1 MFTKKTRLISL
12 LVTISMLISMVAYFT
27 INVAANTGAT
37 PINSAAALQAIA
49 DDPDGDYILTGNIDL
64 DGFDF
69 KPIGSIDAPFTG
81 TFDGDGYTI
90 SNLTLDS
97 DDNFQGLFGVNN
109 GTIRNVKMDSS
120 CTISGNA
127 YVGAIAGKN
136 ASTGIIENCISE
148 ATVSYTASSTV
159 RADYTYKVMTQN
171 LCQWGD
177 SDFALSS
184 AYENASTKITRRPGM
199 LTRIKTADPDLIA
212 FQENSFTPLTKY
224 QNDADWWESLFGQNI
239 STVEP
244 WNTYLQAN
252 LTGYTF
258 FGSQGSLTATPNEGA
273 TVAYKT
279 DKFNQLAA
287 GTFWHSTNPDAPIE
301 QQDANWDVEQA
312 NGELWGLGAGN
323 KRVVNWVALEDKTT
337 AQRIVL
343 YSLHPQHDSETV
355 RQKEIPVLLA
365 KMDALRATYPDA
377 IFIAAGDY
385 NANKGAGSY
394 NMVENY
400 LNGEMDNVRDI
411 AEETLNGSEEKGTCG
426 GGIFDN
432 AMSGT
437 IDHIFVDGSAATVKT
452 YEILDGVY
460 NSAGV
465 AADWDENVVD
475 ANGCTTATALRP
487 SDHNGVVATFEVKT
501 NEAIGG
507 VVGENAGSLRRIVA
521 AGTADATAIGLN
533 NGTALAVFGTGTKVG
548 EGSTKGIGELTAEP
562 SLEIVW
568 KLNHAAEEDV
578 FALVDGDY
586 RILREGDTYETP
598 IRVRVNGID
607 YYTLP
612 NSGSFNLDEL
622 GIKAPMMIQDG
633 KLIEDPVITVG
644 TEDIN
649 VSVADSIMN
658 VTEKGT
664 TGVNDFVI
672 KNQDEL
678 EYADSKLSYINKE
691 NVTLYL
697 GADIDLTESS
707 FNGFDGKILF
717 SLDGLGH
724 TIKNWNTTA
733 KGFFVGD
740 TGAVNGYQGAYIKN
754 ITFDNVHTKG
764 TYGRAVVVANAAGN
778 NDFLMENVHVKNSST
793 TITNAQNSAA
803 ILYTHSNNSFDK
815 KVTIRNCSIVDSQI
829 KKADGITGRTNS
841 GTISGRIGNGIT
853 YVVSDIY
860 VKGFDNLV
868 NDEGATGS
876 RGNGILFGTK
886 EGGVA
891 LTLNNAAIFDSSS
904 TGFGYDLVG
913 WQYSGNVKIS
923 NVVSAGNA
931 TNGLLSKSGGT
942 VSFTNVYTDQENKV
956 TLTDANA
963 NNGVPTEEQT
973 AADGAT
979 DITLAQVKDGSI
991 AYSINKALSKPAFYW
1006 EVDEDSATGALKPA
1020 TAAEQT
1026 RKVTLK
1032 VGNDESVSYVD
1043 GGETLTL
1050 SENAGDY
1057 FYVVEGNGTVTD
1069 GVLTVST
1076 DKDTVVRK
1084 IAADDP
1090 ACDIIKEI
1098 EFFNNKNLAYYKDGE
1113 AIAAAIETL
1122 ENGLKNG
1129 AYISQSAVDTALPLL
1144 TGYKVDGAYPYATPD
1159 GADKKLP
1166 SVQEIANYTD
1176 APGYMINNVDD
1187 LLYVKS
1193 IETTFTADHTLYLG
1207 ADLDLKGVSFSGFSG
1222 MKFSFDGLGHKIMNW
1237 GTAADGTT
1245 KAPISTRGFF
1255 QSAYNGVAYVKSIK
1269 NLTMENCHTTS
1280 GNTCS
1285 AMLYAACHDNPG
1297 ASASSTTELTLENI
1311 HFKNSS
1317 IKVTGGEGI
1326 AFLLS
1331 RYSVQ
1336 TKDATVNVKNCSVI
1350 GSTYDASTSGGGHY
1364 GLLIGKP
1371 RSNNNGN
1378 TTTYN
1383 LVDCYLAD
1391 NTMITKRTDAAY
1403 QGLVIGTAEN
1413 AGGTGGHT
1421 KVTATNVGVF
1431 NNTYNVQGATQVN
1444 LFGDVQNSSDAIL
1457 NGVIYQGNT
1466 VTGTNNPSVVLFN
1479 NGAKANLTNVYCDNN
1494 LTKVTGSGSAALTGR
1509 GDAIESGKAA
1519 ADINATLTDP
1529 AFYWTINEEGKVVP
1543 SDLANSTHKADLMA
1557 NGKVVKS
1564 VYANGG
1570 ESVTLSI
1577 AEDPAATFTKQS
1589 GSGTLS
1595 GKTLT
1600 MPQDGSVTKI
1610 TVNTSTN
1617 AFDHLSYPAVST
1629 VTAALAAGG
1638 NYTIYNEADWD
1649 HLETYVDYFNNADVV
1664 IHLAA
1669 DIDLSKISFICF
1681 DDPYFSFDGHGHTV
1695 SNWGTE
1701 ANPAR
1706 SNGMFRYNANE
1717 GRMKYIKNLNIE
1729 NCHTKY
1735 NDGASGCTAL
1745 LFTNECGDGGYSNAA
1760 TDFTIDN
1767 IHIKDCSVIG
1777 IGNRNAVIL
1786 SAYANSANAYTVT
1799 IKNCSI
1805 VDTDFTP
1812 GVHNTPNSAGH
1823 AGMLMGKVNN
1833 NTSKVASYNFSNIYL
1848 SGNTF
1853 NAGRNNYDSF
1863 MLGNIEGTY
1872 SGGPVYN
1879 VTINMNNIVATDNVV
1894 NSLEANIG
1902 LVGNNDRGIVNV
1914 DGMILLNN
1922 DYKSSV
1928 AITSTSLFASNIASE
1943 SKLTGEGVYTDEA
1956 VTANMQG
1963 ASGCTVDTSP
1973 NAITSGEAAYGANAA
1988 ATADSIYYWRTE
2000 EGKVVQSD
2008 LANSTHKAE
2017 LVLANGTVLKSY
2029 YANGGEK
2036 VTLEVEEDLKATFS
2050 MEAGSS
2056 GSVSGRTLTMPTD
2069 GTVARVV
2076 VTPSDA
2082 NIFAAYGYA
2091 SVTTVSAAVTSG
2103 NYTVSNAT
2111 EWKYVHD
2118 NLSYFNADGVTI
2130 HLIADID
2137 LGGITNFNGFSA
2149 ATFNMDGHNHTV
2161 SNWSHSNTIGMFPN
2175 YVGGTIKNMTV
2186 ENCHVGGG
2194 YGRALFFGN
2203 GITGDVTAEN
2213 IHVRNCSVAENSDG
2227 NLGGI
2232 FFGQYTAGNTGTIRN
2247 CSVIDTEIKTNMT
2260 SNIGITN
2267 SGIVCGRFGKST
2279 ETYVVENLFVDGFIN
2294 NAHPDTASQGNGI
2307 LFGTAEGGNAKATL
2321 TNVVI
2326 VNCGGTAASEIVGK
2340 QYNDRSIVIK
2350 NMLAFNNDTLAL
2362 NCTEKATTAT
2372 SGLTFTNV
2380 ITDTENVMTNSADG
2394 AMIAERA
2401 GVTKQALE
2409 EVDMLTFAGTMNDTL
2424 TAANGYKSWTVNED
2438 NLAVYATEA
2447 NATRRVSYQVGGRE
2461 IGKTYA
2467 NGGSQITLSLAAD
2480 PKATFALGANDAG
2493 TLDGNKLTLPTVGY
2507 MVVPIAVGTEDA
2519 ALATVYGYPSVTT
2532 VTAAADRTG
2541 LNYTIANIDEWMHFL
2556 TVYTHFQSTDVTIH
2570 LIGDVDLAGVTQA
2583 QYCDA
2588 TEIAMGSGNRYTSFM
2603 NAAFSLDGHGNTIKN
2618 WGTKDVPMA
2627 TMGLFRYN
2635 GSVTAGLN
2643 FIKNLVIDNWHTTG
2657 SGGSDTTFLVTL
2669 NGSDNTGRNYLSD
2682 NLVIENVHIK
2692 DSSLTC
2698 EGPRG
2703 GFFIANYVKADGD
2716 YSVTLKNCSL
2726 TNSTMNGTTNGHQG
2740 LLIGKASSFN
2750 GKKATYN
2757 LSNIYV
2763 AGNTMNAKRDAYVG
2777 LGIGNIEIN
2786 AGAVA
2791 QMKVNMSNV
2800 VFEDNTLNSISATP
2814 ALFGQFVAT
2823 EMNAEGVVFA
2833 DNTVTSTVEMTG
2845 RTIFTAGA
2853 TTQNVAGLYHD
2864 DANITKAFGN
2874 SNNAGVKYGEEYMT
2888 SGEAAAAANVA
2899 GEDSVFFYTTTEDG
2913 VELGTEANATRRV
2926 VYAVDNREV
2935 EFIGYANGGEEI
2947 EIGDYAYDPE
2957 STMKFEGAEVNNP
2970 FTVPTAGY
2978 MMVPID
2984 VETTGNSTLT
2994 TVYGYPA
3001 VTTVEAAVTSG
3012 NYTIANA
3019 EEWMYVYNNKAF
3031 FNNLGVTLHLI
3042 GTIDLSEDVAN
3053 SFTGF
3058 KDLQSSFDGHDH
3070 TIKNFGTEDAPKT
3083 TLGIFYSVRVSYD
3096 YNGAGAGTS
3105 MNYLKN
3111 MKVDNCHVK
3120 AGNRGSAVFYGSYA
3134 SNGGI
3139 QNGPENFLV
3148 ENIHLTNC
3156 SMKAIATDDMA
3167 LLVGR
3172 YNKDGGNASTLT
3184 IKGCSVIDSVLDL
3197 TGQTSGG
3204 HAGVLLGKGVQD
3216 KTNILDCYLR
3226 GVDVTGANGYAGIV
3240 MGSVESGTHTINNVA
3255 VVDCSITAAA
3265 GKEVS
3270 LLCPYSGGT
3279 LYARY
3284 NLFQGNTMNA
3294 DGGRYFTG
3302 AGGGNASSSG
3312 SINDT
3317 NLCDIPEVAAKYDA
3331 TKKTGTAK
3339 GYDGR
3344 HLKLGITSANFE
3356 SGELVYLNN
3365 TYTAKKADYDIID
3378 QREVFWTLDADKMI
3392 IPADGNQTR
3401 KVTFTVVDDE
3411 GNPSASQVYTYY
3423 TDYTKKLIP
3432 EFDSYLYKNY
3442 EWTETTSGD
3451 AYTLD
3456 TTFTADAAYTAVGVV
3471 LDELEDALAYFSKKN
3486 LGEGTYFK
3494 DAAGIQALLDEI
3506 ETRIAENEYQ
3516 VSENAV
3522 PGLGFASLDK
3532 DIKLVKERYATYQDP
3547 NEEFTNVPKVSEIG
3561 IYADALHY
3569 TINSLAELKT
3579 AKTNEAKYQKGSTLH
3594 LLKDIDLKG
3603 DTSFAGFTRPLFDF
3617 DGHNHTIS
3625 NWTYNGSTTYGIAF
3639 ISRGETCN
3647 IRNLTF
3653 DTVNITGGRHSAVV
3667 YASHNSDNTAY
3678 GATAENP
3685 AHINGTLTIDNVH
3698 VKNAVVNSAD
3708 EQIAI
3713 FLPNTQSGR
3722 AGYVINNCS
3731 IIETTLNAPSGK
3743 GNLSGF
3749 VARLVGGSDVAI
3761 TNCYI
3766 EGFDIPA
3773 GGGNVSLF
3781 CGKTESGGSDVR
3793 IHNAGAYDCNLNA
3806 TAEIYLCSARTT
3818 YTQVHNLQNIMLYK
3832 INAQSTA
3839 GRDKVFITYGN
3850 LDNIGFNTAN
3860 NDDATPVNIFM
3871 DQATRDCLHTTYPAY
3886 HKHDSET
3893 PDQNIKNPTILEDD
3907 AFTFGEAAWVAN
3919 QVLIDAEND
3928 ARWKVG
3934 DHGDYPVIDSLAA
3947 SDWKVPYQINLKENR
3962 TAEGELYDFYTDKS
3976 GALNTTAQARMGSYT
3991 WTDANEGSYT
4001 ATSTFNAD
4009 NTITLESIVIIDVTW
4024 GEMEFVYNFGEWD
4037 EDNCVWVGN
4046 GWEVAE
4052 GTDNGIT
4059 FANNGTVYREVAL
4072 TYEKGGD
4079 SYGLAGQITKT
4090 DDLTGDLSAI
4100 PVDADGA
4107 IHSYEF
4113 MLNDLPAETWD
4124 DNPHTVGNLTISIV

>member
-49 DDPDGDYILTGNIDL
+49 DDLDGDYILTGNIDL
-64 DGFDF
+64 NGVNF
-69 KPIGSIDAPFTG
+69 KPIGTVDAPFTG

-109 GTIRNVKMDSS
+109 GTIRNVKMDSTCS
-120 CTISGNA
+120 IGGNA

-148 ATVSYTASSTV
+148 ATVSYKKSSTV
-159 RADYTYKVMTQN
+159 GGTYTVMTQN

-279 DKFNQLAA
+279 DRFNQLAA

-337 AQRIVL
+337 HQQIVL
-343 YSLHPQHDSETV
+343 YSLHPQHDSESV
-355 RQKEIPVLLA
+355 RQKEIPVLIA
-365 KMDALRATYPDA
+365 KMDALRETYPDA

-465 AADWDENVVD
+465 AAEWDENVVD

-548 EGSTKGIGELTAEP
+548 EGSTKGIGELTEEP

-598 IRVRVNGID
+598 VRVRVNGID

-633 KLIEDPVITVG
+633 KLIDDPVITVG

-740 TGAVNGYQGAYIKN
+740 TGTVNGYQGAYIKN

-803 ILYTHSNNSFDK
+803 ILYTHSNNPFDK

-841 GTISGRIGNGIT
+841 GAISGRIGNGIT

-868 NDEGATGS
+868 NDEGATGTK
-876 RGNGILFGTK
+876 GNGILFGTK
-886 EGGVA
+886 EDGVT
-891 LTLNNAAIFDSSS
+891 LTLNNAAIFDSSAI
-904 TGFGYDLVG
+904 GFGYDLVG

-923 NVVSAGNA
+923 NVISAGNA

-956 TLTDANA
+956 TLTDAKA

-991 AYSINKALSKPAFYW
+991 AYTLNNLLSKPSFYW

-1193 IETTFTADHTLYLG
+1193 IETLFTVDHTLYLG
-1207 ADLDLKGVSFSGFSG
+1207 ADLDLSGVSFTGFVDL
-1222 MKFSFDGLGHKIMNW
+1222 KASFDGLDHKIMNW
-1237 GTAADGTT
+1237 GTQS
-1245 KAPISTRGFF
+1245 APISTRGFF
-1255 QSAYNGVAYVKSIK
+1255 QNTYGGTTYIKSIK
-1269 NLTMENCHTTS
+1269 NLILENCHTTS
-1280 GNTCS
+1280 GSTCS
-1285 AMLYAACHDNPG
+1285 AMLYGVGHNNGGVPEG
-1297 ASASSTTELTLENI
+1297 STTNVTLENI
-1311 HFKNSS
+1311 HFVDCSMKA
-1317 IKVTGGEGI
+1317 TAAEGF
-1326 AFLLS
+1326 AFLLA
-1331 RYSVQ
+1331 RYSV
-1336 TKDATVNVKNCSVI
+1336 VNSDVTINVANCSVT
-1350 GSTYDASTSGGGHY
+1350 GSTFDGSTSTGGHY

-1378 TTTYN
+1378 TTVYN
-1383 LVDCYLAD
+1383 LTDCYLAD
-1391 NTMITKRTDAAY
+1391 NTMKTNRTDAAY

-1413 AGGTGGHT
+1413 AGGTGGLT
-1421 KVTATNVGVF
+1421 KIVAKNLVVV
-1431 NNTYNVQGATQVN
+1431 NNTYDVNAATQVN

-1509 GDAIESGKAA
+1509 GDVIESGKAA

-1848 SGNTF
+1848 SGNTM

-1943 SKLTGEGVYTDEA
+1943 SKLTVEDVYTDEA

-2000 EGKVVQSD
+2000 EGKVVLSD

-2017 LVLANGTVLKSY
+2017 LVLANGTVLKNY

-2036 VTLEVEEDLKATFS
+2036 VTLEVEEDLKATFALA
-2050 MEAGSS
+2050 AGSS

-2082 NIFAAYGYA
+2082 NIFAAYGYT
-2091 SVTTVSAAVTSG
+2091 SVSAVDTSAARTET
-2103 NYTVSNAT
+2103 NFTVANAT
-2111 EWKYVHD
+2111 EWMKVAS
-2118 NLSYFNADGVTI
+2118 NLSYFNSADVTI
-2130 HLIADID
+2130 HLIGDIN
-2137 LGGITNFNGFSA
+2137 LGESVASGFAGFSA
-2149 ATFNMDGHNHTV
+2149 AVFNFDGHNHTV
-2161 SNWSHSNTIGMFPN
+2161 SNFTKKSCIGIFPS
-2175 YVGGTIKNMTV
+2175 YQGASIKNVTFD
-2186 ENCHVGGG
+2186 NIHTGGA
-2194 YGRALFFGN
+2194 YGRSIVVAMG
-2203 GITGDVTAEN
+2203 TGTTNFVMDNV
-2213 IHVRNCSVAENSDG
+2213 HVRNSSTTV
-2227 NLGGI
+2227 
-2232 FFGQYTAGNTGTIRN
+2232 GNTQNLAGVLYSHVNETKTKTVTIQN
-2247 CSVIDTEIKTNMT
+2247 CSVINTDILNDTATYGNRTNSAIVGGRASNGCTYIVRNLYVEDFQNNASASANHDSGSGIIFGTIEGGLT
-2260 SNIGITN
+2260 SATVENVVITN
-2267 SGIVCGRFGKST
+2267 SGGTSKVSDLVGRQ
-2279 ETYVVENLFVDGFIN
+2279 LN
-2294 NAHPDTASQGNGI
+2294 NKTVSYKNI
-2307 LFGTAEGGNAKATL
+2307 LS
-2321 TNVVI
+2321 V
-2326 VNCGGTAASEIVGK
+2326 
-2340 QYNDRSIVIK
+2340 
-2350 NMLAFNNDTLAL
+2350 NNDTA
-2362 NCTEKATTAT
+2362 
-2372 SGLTFTNV
+2372 GLLSSDVAITGTKFSNV
-2380 ITDTENVMTNSADG
+2380 ITDHDDVVITLSSGVYQSSSSP
-2394 AMIAERA
+2394 A
-2401 GVTKQALE
+2401 GISEQKLE

-2467 NGGSQITLSLAAD
+2467 NGGSQITLGLAAD
-2480 PKATFALGANDAG
+2480 PKATFALGENDAG

-2507 MVVPIAVGTEDA
+2507 MVVPIAVSTSDA
-2519 ALATVYGYPSVTT
+2519 ALATVYGYPAVTT
-2532 VTAAADRTG
+2532 VTEDAHRTG
-2541 LNYTIANIDEWMHFL
+2541 LNYTIANADEWMHFFGQ
-2556 TVYTHFQSTDVTIH
+2556 YNHFQSTDVTIH
-2570 LIGDVDLAGVTQA
+2570 IIGEVDLAGKTA
-2583 QYCDA
+2583 EEFYTA
-2588 TEIAMGSGNRYTSFM
+2588 SESALGSGIRYSSFM
-2603 NAAFSLDGHGNTIKN
+2603 NSAFSLDGHGNTIKN

-2627 TMGLFRYN
+2627 TMGLYRYN
-2635 GSVTAGLN
+2635 GSAASLN

-2669 NGSDNTGRNYLSD
+2669 NGSDNTGRNNLSD

-2698 EGPRG
+2698 EGPRS

-2786 AGAVA
+2786 GNAVA

-2814 ALFGQFVAT
+2814 ALFGQFVGT
-2823 EMNAEGVVFA
+2823 EVNAEGVVFA

-2864 DANITKAFGN
+2864 DANVTKAFGN

-2899 GEDSVFFYTTTEDG
+2899 GEESVFFYTTTEDG

-2947 EIGDYAYDPE
+2947 EIGDYAYDPA
-2957 STMKFEGAEVNNP
+2957 STMKFEGAEVDNP

-3012 NYTIANA
+3012 DYTVANA
-3019 EEWMYVYNNKAF
+3019 EEWMYVANHTSYF
-3031 FNNLGVTLHLI
+3031 SNLEVTIHLI
-3042 GTIDLSEDVAN
+3042 GTIDFSEDVAKN
-3053 SFTGF
+3053 FTGF
-3058 KDLQSSFDGHDH
+3058 QNVKFSLNGHDH
-3070 TIKNFGTEDAPKT
+3070 TLKDWKPTSNASGLFNTNGDAGMKFIKNFTIDNADVKLNTWAALVFGSTSNAANNAGYYANFELSGIHVKNT
-3083 TLGIFYSVRVSYD
+3083 TVRATG
-3096 YNGAGAGTS
+3096 NGATALFGQYRRNANVATTVTVRDCSFENVEVIGTGTSANHGMIFGRLDKGSTFNIYDIYINNCKVTNVSNSGIVGSGLEAGTLNAQNIGVFNS
-3105 MNYLKN
+3105 THTPIAGQDAHLFCVQTGGTMYFRYNIF
-3111 MKVDNCHVK
+3111 
-3120 AGNRGSAVFYGSYA
+3120 AGN
-3134 SNGGI
+3134 
-3139 QNGPENFLV
+3139 
-3148 ENIHLTNC
+3148 
-3156 SMKAIATDDMA
+3156 
-3167 LLVGR
+3167 
-3172 YNKDGGNASTLT
+3172 TLNPGE
-3184 IKGCSVIDSVLDL
+3184 GCGKYVI
-3197 TGQTSGG
+3197 G
-3204 HAGVLLGKGVQD
+3204 
-3216 KTNILDCYLR
+3216 
-3226 GVDVTGANGYAGIV
+3226 GANGANPYV
-3240 MGSVESGTHTINNVA
+3240 NGS
-3255 VVDCSITAAA
+3255 
-3265 GKEVS
+3265 
-3270 LLCPYSGGT
+3270 Y
-3279 LYARY
+3279 
-3284 NLFQGNTMNA
+3284 
-3294 DGGRYFTG
+3294 
-3302 AGGGNASSSG
+3302 
-3312 SINDT
+3312 NDT
-3317 NLCDIPEVAAKYDA
+3317 NQCDDSELSGEHFS
-3331 TKKTGTAK
+3331 GTLAGAVK
-3339 GYDGR
+3339 GQEGK
-3344 HLKLGITSANFE
+3344 HLKKGLTEADFTDGKVAYTNNGYSADLLANR
-3356 SGELVYLNN
+3356 SL
-3365 TYTAKKADYDIID
+3365 
-3378 QREVFWTLDADKMI
+3378 FWTIDADGNI

-3442 EWTETTSGD
+3442 EWTNSASEK
-3451 AYTLD
+3451 YTLD

-3547 NEEFTNVPKVSEIG
+3547 NGEFTNVPKVSEIG
-3561 IYADALHY
+3561 IYADAFHY
-3569 TINSLAELKT
+3569 TIWNETDLLT
-3579 AKTNEAKYQKGSTLH
+3579 AKTNEAKYPQDSTLN
-3594 LLKDIDLKG
+3594 LMADL
-3603 DTSFAGFTRPLFDF
+3603 DLTDVTFAGFSSPKFNF
-3617 DGHNHTIS
+3617 DGHEHTIA
-3625 NWTYNGSTTYGIAF
+3625 NWTHDGDSTDGIAF
-3639 ISRGETCN
+3639 ISRGTGHS
-3647 IRNLTF
+3647 IKNLTF
-3653 DTVNITGGRHSAVV
+3653 DAATVTGGRHSGIV
-3667 YASHNSDNTAY
+3667 YGSHNSDT
-3678 GATAENP
+3678 GMT
-3685 AHINGTLTIDNVH
+3685 GTLTIDNVH
-3698 VKNAVVNSAD
+3698 VKNSVLNVDD
-3708 EQIAI
+3708 EQAAI

-3749 VARLVGGSDVAI
+3749 VARLVGGSDVTI

-3781 CGKTESGGSDVR
+3781 CGKTESSGSDVR

-3818 YTQVHNLQNIMLYK
+3818 YTQAHNLQNIMLYK

-3871 DQATRDCLHTTYPAY
+3871 DQETRDCLHTTYPAY

-3893 PDQNIKNPTILEDD
+3893 PDKNIKNPTILEDD
-3907 AFTFGEAAWVAN
+3907 AFTNGKAAWQAN

-3928 ARWKVG
+3928 TRWKVG

-3947 SDWKVPYQINLKENR
+3947 SDWKVPYQVILKENR
-3962 TAEGELYDFYTDKS
+3962 TKEGESYDFYTNKS
-3976 GALNTTAQARMGSYT
+3976 GALNATAQERMGTYE

-4046 GWEVAE
+4046 GWELAE

-4079 SYGLAGQITKT
+4079 SYGLAGQITKV

>member
-27 INVAANTGAT
+27 VNVAANTGAT

-49 DDPDGDYILTGNIDL
+49 DDLDGDYILTENIDL
-64 DGFDF
+64 EGFSF
-69 KPIGSIDAPFTG
+69 APIGTVDAPFTG

-90 SNLTLDS
+90 SNLTLDTNK
-97 DDNFQGLFGVNN
+97 NFQGLFGVNN

-159 RADYTYKVMTQN
+159 GGSYVVMTQN

-177 SDFALSS
+177 LDFALSKN
-184 AYENASTKITRRPGM
+184 YENAETKITRRPGM

-212 FQENSFTPLTKY
+212 FQENSFTDMTEY
-224 QNDADWWESLFGQNI
+224 QNDAEWWESLFGTPT
-239 STVEP
+239 STVQA

-279 DKFNQLAA
+279 DRFNQLAA

-365 KMDALRATYPDA
+365 KMDALRETYPDA

-411 AEETLNGSEEKGTCG
+411 AEETLNGSDEKGTCG
-426 GGIFDN
+426 GGIYEN
-432 AMSGT
+432 TMTGT

-465 AADWDENVVD
+465 AAEWDENVVD

-487 SDHNGVVATFEVKT
+487 SDHNGVVATIETKT
-501 NEAIGG
+501 NEAVGG
-507 VVGENAGSLRRIVA
+507 VVGENAGSLRQIVA

-548 EGSTKGIGELTAEP
+548 EGSTKGTGELTEEP

-598 IRVRVNGID
+598 VRVRVNGID

-633 KLIEDPVITVG
+633 KLIDDPVITVG

-707 FNGFDGKILF
+707 FDGFGGNIYFSFDGM
-717 SLDGLGH
+717 GH
-724 TIKNWNTTA
+724 TIKNWNAPTVKA
-733 KGFFVGD
+733 FFWGD
-740 TGAVNGYQGAYIKN
+740 NGARGYQGDYVKN
-754 ITFDNVHTKG
+754 VNFKNCHTG
-764 TYGRAVVVANAAGN
+764 GGYGRAIVIGIGFGP
-778 NDFLMENVHVKNSST
+778 NDLLMENIHVSDST
-793 TITNAQNSAA
+793 VTIGENTNLAAIFYNNTNAN
-803 ILYTHSNNSFDK
+803 IEERTI
-815 KVTIRNCSIVDSQI
+815 TIRNCSAINTEI
-829 KKADGITGRTNS
+829 KLSDEVRALEDFKQKTNVGVITGRA
-841 GTISGRIGNGIT
+841 GDGVT
-853 YVVSDIY
+853 YKVSDIY
-860 VKGFDNLV
+860 VSGYQDTTAEV
-868 NDEGATGS
+868 DATGAK
-876 RGNGILFGTK
+876 GHGILFGTK
-886 EGGVA
+886 EA
-891 LTLNNAAIFDSSS
+891 STTLTLDNAAIFDSST
-904 TGFGYDLVG
+904 TGFSYDLVG
-913 WQYSGNVKIS
+913 WHYSGSVKVS
-923 NVVSAGNA
+923 NVITAGN
-931 TNGLLSKSGGT
+931 TTKGLLSKTGG
-942 VSFTNVYTDQENKV
+942 SFTYTNVYTDQENKV
-956 TLTDANA
+956 TLTNGSLND
-963 NNGVPTEEQT
+963 GVPTEEQT
-973 AADGAT
+973 EADGVT

-991 AYSINKALSKPAFYW
+991 AYTLNNLLSKPSFYW

-1032 VGNDESVSYVD
+1032 AGNDESVSYVD

-1084 IAADDP
+1084 ISDGDP

-1113 AIAAAIETL
+1113 AIASAIETL

-1193 IETTFTADHTLYLG
+1193 IEGSFTIDHTLYLG
-1207 ADLDLKGVSFSGFSG
+1207 ADLDLKGVSFSGFAG

-1245 KAPISTRGFF
+1245 EAPISTRGFF

-1285 AMLYAACHDNPG
+1285 ALLYAACHDNPG
-1297 ASASSTTELTLENI
+1297 AGASSATELTLENI
-1311 HFKNSS
+1311 HFKNCS

-1383 LVDCYLAD
+1383 LADCYLAD
-1391 NTMITKRTDAAY
+1391 NTMITNRTDAAY
-1403 QGLVIGTAEN
+1403 QGFVIGTAEN
-1413 AGGTGGHT
+1413 AGGTGGLT
-1421 KVTATNVGVF
+1421 KVTATNIGVF

-1466 VTGTNNPSVVLFN
+1466 VTGTKNPSVVLFN
-1479 NGAKANLTNVYCDNN
+1479 NGAKANLTNVYSDNN
-1494 LTKVTGSGSAALTGR
+1494 LAKVAAGGSAVLTGK

-1519 ADINATLTDP
+1519 AEINATLTDP
-1529 AFYWTINEEGKVVP
+1529 AFHWTINEEGEVVP

-1570 ESVTLSI
+1570 ESVELSI

-1600 MPQDGSVTKI
+1600 MPQDGTVTKI

-1617 AFDHLSYPAVST
+1617 AFDHLSYPAVSS
-1629 VTAALAAGG
+1629 VTESLATGT

-1649 HLETYVDYFNNADVV
+1649 FLETNGSRFKKAGIV
-1664 IHLAA
+1664 IHMAA
-1669 DIDLSKISFICF
+1669 DIDLSRITFTVF
-1681 DDPYFSFDGHGHTV
+1681 DDPYFSLDGHGHTV
-1695 SNWGTE
+1695 SDWGKKASPTT
-1701 ANPAR
+1701 
-1706 SNGMFRYNANE
+1706 SDGMFRFNSNE
-1717 GRMKYIKNLNIE
+1717 GKMEYIKNLTID
-1729 NCHTKY
+1729 NCHIKY
-1735 NDGASGCTAL
+1735 SAGSSGYTAL
-1745 LFTNECGDGGYSNAA
+1745 LVNFEGGNAGQGNVAPVFTIENVHIKNSSVQGKGAQNSMFISGYATSSYDYTLNMKNCSLIGNTLSPTVASGNGHNGLLIGKLSDNNNGRKGTVNVSNIYVKGNTYNAGRTNNAYYDTMLIGNVEGGNITLTVKNVLMDGNTANYQSPGVGYIMNSAGGTGGAHNPNLNGIVIQDNTLKTAA
-1760 TDFTIDN
+1760 TETMR
-1767 IHIKDCSVIG
+1767 G
-1777 IGNRNAVIL
+1777 ILTTVNCN
-1786 SAYANSANAYTVT
+1786 TVT
-1799 IKNCSI
+1799 INN
-1805 VDTDFTP
+1805 VYTNDTKVGYN
-1812 GVHNTPNSAGH
+1812 GVSHNTGTHIPLTA
-1823 AGMLMGKVNN
+1823 KV
-1833 NTSKVASYNFSNIYL
+1833 
-1848 SGNTF
+1848 G
-1853 NAGRNNYDSF
+1853 
-1863 MLGNIEGTY
+1863 
-1872 SGGPVYN
+1872 
-1879 VTINMNNIVATDNVV
+1879 
-1894 NSLEANIG
+1894 
-1902 LVGNNDRGIVNV
+1902 DR
-1914 DGMILLNN
+1914 
-1922 DYKSSV
+1922 Y
-1928 AITSTSLFASNIASE
+1928 FE
-1943 SKLTGEGVYTDEA
+1943 
-1956 VTANMQG
+1956 
-1963 ASGCTVDTSP
+1963 
-1973 NAITSGEAAYGANAA
+1973 SGEAAYGANAA

-2000 EGKVVQSD
+2000 EGKVVLSN

-2017 LVLANGTVLKSY
+2017 LVVNGKVVKSY

-2036 VTLEVEEDLKATFS
+2036 VVIGLEEDPSATFALAS
-2050 MEAGSS
+2050 GSS
-2056 GSVSGRTLTMPTD
+2056 GAVSGRTLTMPTD

-2082 NIFAAYGYA
+2082 NIFAAYGYT
-2091 SVTTVSAAVTSG
+2091 SVSAVDTAVARTET
-2103 NYTVSNAT
+2103 NFTVANAT
-2111 EWKYVHD
+2111 EWMKVHS
-2118 NLSYFNADGVTI
+2118 NLSYFNVDGVTI

-2137 LGGITNFNGFSA
+2137 LGGITNFTGFNA
-2149 ATFNMDGHNHTV
+2149 GTFNMDGHNHTV

-2175 YVGGTIKNMTV
+2175 YVGGTIKNMTI
-2186 ENCHVGGG
+2186 ENCHIGGA
-2194 YGRALFFGN
+2194 YGRALICGN
-2203 GITGDVTAEN
+2203 DIKGNTVIENVDVK
-2213 IHVRNCSVAENSDG
+2213 NCSVAENSNA

-2232 FFGQYTAGNTGTIRN
+2232 FSGRVNGAYTLEVKN
-2247 CSVIDTEIKTNMT
+2247 CSVIDTEIKTNLT
-2260 SNIGITN
+2260 NADAGFTN
-2267 SGIVCGRFGKST
+2267 SGIVCGRIAHGA
-2279 ETYVVENLFVDGFIN
+2279 TYKVENLFVDGFRN
-2294 NAHPDTASQGNGI
+2294 NAFPDTTQSKSNGI
-2307 LFGTAEGGNAKATL
+2307 IFGNTEGAATVTVKDVVVLNSGGTYASVFYEWAMNASPVISVENLIAVNNNSPAIISGIEGQMAANKLSFKNCYTDEPAKAL
-2321 TNVVI
+2321 TFGSGNTVS
-2326 VNCGGTAASEIVGK
+2326 A
-2340 QYNDRSIVIK
+2340 
-2350 NMLAFNNDTLAL
+2350 
-2362 NCTEKATTAT
+2362 TAT
-2372 SGLTFTNV
+2372 AFSGIFDLADADIKGGKAAGISTGFVGDAGFYLT
-2380 ITDTENVMTNSADG
+2380 TDNGMK
-2394 AMIAERA
+2394 A
-2401 GVTKQALE
+2401 G
-2409 EVDMLTFAGTMNDTL
+2409 
-2424 TAANGYKSWTVNED
+2424 
-2438 NLAVYATEA
+2438 TEA

-2461 IGKTYA
+2461 IGKVYA
-2467 NGGSQITLSLAAD
+2467 NGGSQITLGLAAD

-2507 MVVPIAVGTEDA
+2507 MVVPIAVGTEDT
-2519 ALATVYGYPSVTT
+2519 ALATVYGYPAVTT
-2532 VTAAADRTG
+2532 VTEDAHRTG
-2541 LNYTIANIDEWMHFL
+2541 LHYTIANVDEWMHFFGQ
-2556 TVYTHFQSTDVTIH
+2556 YNHFQSTDVTIH
-2570 LIGDVDLAGVTQA
+2570 IIGEVDLEGKVANDFYTASESALGAG
-2583 QYCDA
+2583 
-2588 TEIAMGSGNRYTSFM
+2588 IRYSSFM
-2603 NAAFSLDGHGNTIKN
+2603 NPAFSMDGHGNAIKN
-2618 WGTKDVPMA
+2618 WGSKGTPMA
-2627 TMGLFRYN
+2627 TMGLFRYD

-2643 FIKNLVIDNWHTTG
+2643 FIKNLNIENWHTTG

-2669 NGSDNTGRNYLSD
+2669 GGSDNTGRNHLSD

-2692 DSSLTC
+2692 NSSMKA
-2698 EGPRG
+2698 EDRRS
-2703 GFFIANYVKADGD
+2703 GFFVANYVKADGD

-2726 TNSTMNGTTNGHQG
+2726 TDSTLNGAGGGHEG

-2757 LSNIYV
+2757 LINIYV
-2763 AGNTMNAKRDAYVG
+2763 ARNIHNAKRGDGYVG

-2786 AGAVA
+2786 SGAVA

-2800 VFEDNTLNSISATP
+2800 VFEDNTLNSVSATP

-2833 DNTVTSTVEMTG
+2833 DNTVTSTVAMTG

-2864 DANITKAFGN
+2864 DANVTKAFGN

-2899 GEDSVFFYTTTEDG
+2899 GENSVFFYTTTEDG
-2913 VELGTEANATRRV
+2913 VDLGTEANATRRV

-2947 EIGDYAYDPE
+2947 EIGDYAYDPA
-2957 STMKFEGAEVNNP
+2957 SSLKFEGAEVDNP

-3001 VTTVEAAVTSG
+3001 ATTVEAAVTSG

-3070 TIKNFGTEDAPKT
+3070 TIKNFGTKEAPKT
-3083 TLGIFYSVRVSYD
+3083 TLGIFYSVRVDYN

-3120 AGNRGSAVFYGSYA
+3120 AGTRGSAVFYGSYA

-3204 HAGVLLGKGVQD
+3204 HAGVLLGKGVND

-3240 MGSVESGTHTINNVA
+3240 MGTVESGTHTINNVA

-3265 GKEVS
+3265 GKEAS

-3284 NLFQGNTMNA
+3284 NLFQGNTVNA

-3302 AGGGNASSSG
+3302 AGGGNASGSG

-3331 TKKTGTAK
+3331 TKKTGTSK
-3339 GYDGR
+3339 GNDGR

-3365 TYTAKKADYDIID
+3365 TYTTKKADYDIID

-3442 EWTETTSGD
+3442 EWTNSASEK
-3451 AYTLD
+3451 YTLD

-3471 LDELEDALAYFSKKN
+3471 LDELEDAIAYFSKKN

-3561 IYADALHY
+3561 IYADAFHY
-3569 TINSLAELKT
+3569 TIWNETDLLT
-3579 AKTNEAKYQKGSTLH
+3579 AKTNEAKYPRDSTLN
-3594 LLKDIDLKG
+3594 LMADLDLTGK
-3603 DTSFAGFTRPLFDF
+3603 TFAGFSSPKFNF
-3617 DGHNHTIS
+3617 DGHEHTIA
-3625 NWTYNGSTTYGIAF
+3625 NWTHDGGSTDGIAF
-3639 ISRGETCN
+3639 ISRGTGHS
-3647 IRNLTF
+3647 IKNLTF
-3653 DTVNITGGRHSAVV
+3653 DAATVTGGRHSGIV
-3667 YASHNSDNTAY
+3667 YGSHNSDT
-3678 GATAENP
+3678 GMT
-3685 AHINGTLTIDNVH
+3685 GTLTIDNVH
-3698 VKNAVVNSAD
+3698 VKNSVLNVDD
-3708 EQIAI
+3708 EQAAI

-3749 VARLVGGSDVAI
+3749 VARLVGGSDVTI

-3781 CGKTESGGSDVR
+3781 CGRTESNGSDVK
-3793 IHNAGAYDCNLNA
+3793 IHDAGAYDCNLNS
-3806 TAEIYLCSARTT
+3806 TAEIYFCSARTT
-3818 YTQVHNLQNIMLYK
+3818 YSQVHNLQNIMLYK

-3860 NDDATPVNIFM
+3860 NNDTTPVNIFM
-3871 DQATRDCLHTTYPAY
+3871 DQETRDCLHTTYPAY

-3893 PDQNIKNPTILEDD
+3893 PDKNIKNPTILEDD

-3928 ARWKVG
+3928 TRWKVG

-3976 GALNTTAQARMGSYT
+3976 GALNATAQGRMGSYT

-4009 NTITLESIVIIDVTW
+4009 NTITLESIVTIDVTW

-4046 GWEVAE
+4046 GWELAE